1 MSIQYLQTSPQDKQF
16 SDKTIRNFQTLFSA
30 YKDLTIKISKLEA
43 ASRKLNSTT
52 VPEGTTN
59 HLLKFIDGPHGV
71 VGDSDICNVGGKI
84 GIGTEEPSTLID
96 IRSEFDTKILVT
108 NDFLGSAG
116 LTIGCD
122 RRGSYLKY
130 SYGRFELRDHYSFD
144 TDGVW
149 FSKYYDDIDLGY
161 KDHPDVCMVHVYGK
175 TEFNGTVKFN
185 DLTANNAVCLNNNNE
200 LVSVNVTLTE
210 FECLT
215 GVTSSIQTQIN
226 GKEDS
231 IALGTASQYWRGDK
245 TWQTLNTAAIPEETN
260 LYYTNTRADARISM
274 QKGIANGL
282 ATLDSNG
289 KIPVNQLPNS
299 IINGK
304 EDSIA
309 LGTASQYWR
318 GDKTW
323 QTLNTAAIPEETNL
337 YYTNT
342 RADARISMQKGIANG
357 LATLDS
363 NGKIPVNQLPNS
375 IMEYK
380 GTYNASINTPSLSDG
395 TGNQGD
401 IYRVSVAGTRNF
413 GSGNITFDVG
423 DYCIY
428 NGSTW
433 EKSDTTDA
441 VASLEGSDGVT
452 VSSATGNI
460 TISIADGALSIAKTS
475 GLQSALNNRQPL
487 DGDLTAIAGLSG
499 ASGLLRKNAANT
511 WALDTNTYLTSVSW
525 EQVQNRPNDFIRKN
539 GNVFYQLDTWLQ
551 STGNYGLYFPN
562 SGSGTHFY
570 PNTTKTY
577 GSFIIEGSKGSA
589 ADQQYQGFIFGSTL
603 NSPTLMLRTRDGLG
617 GIYCQDNGK
626 WQWHYDPYIDN
637 LRIGANSYPVN
648 HSGIPIVH
656 STQQNIDLSSSSVW
670 ITPSKPVY
678 RITAG
683 SNTYKLWL
691 QSGSP
696 VVNGQRVVIMRTFGL
711 GPISCFVHDAQS
723 NHDYN
728 IAGSDFAVFG
738 TAAVEFIY
746 DSAIGWVP
754 LIPPTK
760 I

>member
-299 IINGK
+299 I
-304 EDSIA
+304 
-309 LGTASQYWR
+309 
-318 GDKTW
+318 
-323 QTLNTAAIPEETNL
+323 
-337 YYTNT
+337 
-342 RADARISMQKGIANG
+342 
-357 LATLDS
+357 
-363 NGKIPVNQLPNS
+363 
-375 IMEYK
+375 MEYK

-423 DYCIY
+423 DNCIY